1 MEKTAQYVK
10 SVYDVATATQNE
22 LNKLVEEQVSEF
34 NKQVVTSLDKIVKTA
49 PAGSDVAVAAF
60 KSAMTGMNAAYD
72 NMSKSAKQFADLTH
86 ANVEAAASQAINPGK
101 KKAA

>member
-1 MEKTAQYVK
+1 
-10 SVYDVATATQNE
+10 
-22 LNKLVEEQVSEF
+22 
-34 NKQVVTSLDKIVKTA
+34 
-49 PAGSDVAVAAF
+49 
-60 KSAMTGMNAAYD
+60 MNAAYD

>member
-1 MEKTAQYVK
+1 MRLLVAIV
-10 SVYDVATATQNE
+10 SLVLDPRRRDVE
-22 LNKLVEEQVSEF
+22 
-34 NKQVVTSLDKIVKTA
+34 